1 MDKQCKQILNFL
13 PMNLQNPADLFA
25 QTNFCAS
32 KPSANVA
39 KNKMFTITCWV
50 TVFVNGISQH

>member
-1 MDKQCKQILNFL
+1 M
-13 PMNLQNPADLFA
+13 QNPADLFA